1 MLALNIL
8 LSITIL
14 LQVVAV
20 AISLRLM
27 RITKFNSAWILFTI
41 AFSLMLVQL
50 LAELIA
56 NMGKDMEWLA
66 ADTMVWI
73 GVVTSI
79 CFTGGLFVVNQLISY
94 ISTMEQKRRIS
105 EKRILNTIITTEE
118 KERRRFSNDLH
129 DGLGP
134 LLSSV
139 KLSVSALNTMECTA
153 SQRDIL
159 NNADYVISEAIKSLK
174 ETSNN
179 LSPHILNNFGVDR
192 AVSSFINKLI
202 LPKETKIDYRS
213 DLKSIRMEPN
223 VEAIIYRVTCEL
235 INNAIKH
242 SKATLIKVRIWLK
255 GDKVEIFVSD
265 NGIGF
270 DYDNLENDQ
279 NCGMGLSNIASRISS
294 LKGTIEVDTEQ
305 GIGTTI
311 NIIIK
316 AK

>member
-20 AISLRLM
+20 TISLRLM

-41 AFSLMLVQL
+41 AFSLMLFQL
-50 LAELIA
+50 SADLIS
-56 NMGKDMEWLA
+56 NIGKDIWLA
-66 ADTMVWI
+66 PDVMVWI

-79 CFTGGLFVVNQLISY
+79 CFTVGLFVVNKLISY

-105 EKRILNTIITTEE
+105 EKRILNTIIATEE

-139 KLSVSALNTMECTA
+139 KLSVSALNTLGCTP
-153 SQRDIL
+153 SQREIL
-159 NNADYVISEAIKSLK
+159 KNADYVIGEAIKSLK

-202 LPKETKIDYRS
+202 LPNETVIDYHS
-213 DLKSIRMEPN
+213 DMKTVRLEPN

-242 SKATLIKVRIWLK
+242 SKAKLIKIRLWQK

-265 NGIGF
+265 NGVGF
-270 DYDNLENDQ
+270 DYENLENDQ
-279 NCGMGLSNIASRISS
+279 NRGTGLSNIASRISS
-294 LKGTIEVDTEQ
+294 LKGTMEVDTEE

-316 AK
+316 VK

>member
-1 MLALNIL
+1 M
-8 LSITIL
+8 
-14 LQVVAV
+14 

-41 AFSLMLVQL
+41 AFSLMLFQL
-50 LAELIA
+50 SADLIS
-56 NMGKDMEWLA
+56 NIGKEIWLA
-66 ADTMVWI
+66 PDVMVWI

-79 CFTGGLFVVNQLISY
+79 CFTVGLFVVNKLISY

-105 EKRILNTIITTEE
+105 EKRILNTIIATEE

-139 KLSVSALNTMECTA
+139 KLSVSALNTLDCTP
-153 SQRDIL
+153 SQREIL
-159 NNADYVISEAIKSLK
+159 KNADYVIGEAIKSLK

-202 LPKETKIDYRS
+202 LPNETVIDYHS
-213 DLKSIRMEPN
+213 DMKTVRLEPN

-242 SKATLIKVRIWLK
+242 SKAKLIKIRLWQK

-265 NGIGF
+265 NGVGL
-270 DYDNLENDQ
+270 DYENLENDQ
-279 NCGMGLSNIASRISS
+279 NRGTGLSNIASRISS
-294 LKGTIEVDTEQ
+294 LKGTMEVDTEE

-316 AK
+316 VK

>member
-41 AFSLMLVQL
+41 AFSLMLFQL
-50 LAELIA
+50 SADLIS
-56 NMGKDMEWLA
+56 NIGKEIWLA
-66 ADTMVWI
+66 PDVMVWI

-79 CFTGGLFVVNQLISY
+79 CFTVGLFVVNKLISY

-105 EKRILNTIITTEE
+105 EKRILNTIIATEE

-139 KLSVSALNTMECTA
+139 KLSVSALNTLDCTP
-153 SQRDIL
+153 SQREIL
-159 NNADYVISEAIKSLK
+159 KNADYVIGEAIKSLK

-202 LPKETKIDYRS
+202 LPNETVIDYHS
-213 DLKSIRMEPN
+213 DMKTVRLEPN

-242 SKATLIKVRIWLK
+242 SKAKLIKIRLWQK

-265 NGIGF
+265 NGVGF
-270 DYDNLENDQ
+270 DYENLENDQ
-279 NCGMGLSNIASRISS
+279 NRGTGLSNIASRISS
-294 LKGTIEVDTEQ
+294 LKGTMEVDTEE

-316 AK
+316 VK

>member
-20 AISLRLM
+20 TISLRLM
-27 RITKFNSAWILFTI
+27 RITKFNAAWILFTI
-41 AFSLMLVQL
+41 AFTLMLFQL
-50 LAELIA
+50 LGDLFFNIWKEHLF
-56 NMGKDMEWLA
+56 
-66 ADTMVWI
+66 ADDVMVWI

-79 CFTGGLFVVNQLISY
+79 CFTGGLFVVNKLISY
-94 ISTMEQKRRIS
+94 ISIMEQKRRIS
-105 EKRILNTIITTEE
+105 EKRILNTIIATEE

-139 KLSVSALNTMECTA
+139 KLSVSALNTLECTP
-153 SQRDIL
+153 SQKEIL
-159 NNADYVISEAIKSLK
+159 QNADYVIGEAIKSLK

-179 LSPHILNNFGVDR
+179 LSPHMLNNFGVNR
-192 AVSSFINKLI
+192 AVSSFVNKLI
-202 LPKETKIDYRS
+202 LPENMKIDYNS
-213 DLKSIRMEPN
+213 DLKTMRFEPN

-242 SKATLIKVRIWLK
+242 SEAKRIKIRHWLH
-255 GDKVEIFVSD
+255 GDKVEVFVSD

-270 DYDNLENDQ
+270 NYENLENDPAR
-279 NCGMGLSNIASRISS
+279 GMGLSNIASRISS
-294 LKGTIEVDTEQ
+294 LKGTMEVDSYE

-311 NIIIK
+311 SITIK
-316 AK
+316 VK